1 MHIPKTLIRNFIAYF
16 IIFSIPI
23 SSLVLFTHTKLIHQ
37 FQTTTYQ
44 LELSYQNNKM
54 NDFDANIQ
62 QLESIASQIKFSKA
76 DLQDDIMSRIAL
88 QDQLR
93 YHKALNNYLD
103 EIILFMPDSNLIYA
117 AKSTYTMNTFS
128 QLFDE
133 SFSRLLNDMT
143 IDEHSARGLVP
154 LITDSALCFVAPYP
168 IHSIYPYGYLIFVTI
183 PERFLP
189 FSDLPYALYWEDQLL
204 LNHTGAPDIAFRTP
218 MPEVQMDGQYCYL
231 ASASDGKGYSLLT
244 LRNSHQT
251 FENFYKT
258 RKFFIVLTVFVCTL
272 STLLLSF
279 CSYKNYK
286 PYRYLKNAL
295 MKTGL
300 ITEKTAQ
307 SKSEIYQAIQTL
319 DMLTRHN
326 RLLDK
331 QIIREQYISRSML
344 LNRLLNNQYDK
355 LEVLNHSLEN
365 YRVTLD
371 SAFYTACIFK
381 LSQRPDENFFLDN
394 PLYYAAYPDC
404 RIYCT
409 LEADSRICAVI
420 GSSYTGNTQ
429 LQPLLQTMLL
439 MLNQHQIDGEIYVGS
454 CVNDKDQ
461 IHTSYVEALYKYNYE
476 LTPENRIHYYRPA
489 SLGNPVIL
497 YPQEEL
503 NSLQNALQAESYDKA
518 SAILESLRC
527 QLSQDAFSYS
537 MLKNICY
544 EVFNII
550 YRDYPGIVSSGN
562 RNISYYLSRL
572 SKINTLD
579 DALAFFELLRKTF
592 EINTDNSTS
601 SPDLC
606 MNDKMERIQTYIQ
619 ENYTDTDFYLGA
631 VADYFNLSLNNLSQ
645 QFKRHLGMS
654 PAKYITILRIDK
666 AKELLTKTN
675 KSVKD
680 IALEIGYSDSSVFV
694 RNFKNATSFTPV
706 QYREMVRIPC

>member
-204 LNHTGAPDIAFRTP
+204 LNHTGAPDIAFRTS

-295 MKTGL
+295 MKTG
-300 ITEKTAQ
+300 
-307 SKSEIYQAIQTL
+307 
-319 DMLTRHN
+319 
-326 RLLDK
+326 
-331 QIIREQYISRSML
+331 
-344 LNRLLNNQYDK
+344 
-355 LEVLNHSLEN
+355 
-365 YRVTLD
+365 LD

>member
-1 MHIPKTLIRNFIAYF
+1 MHLPKTLIRNFVAYF

-23 SSLVLFTHTKLIHQ
+23 SSLVFFTHTKLIQQ

-44 LELSYQNNKM
+44 LELSYQNNKL
-54 NDFDANIQ
+54 NDFDANLA
-62 QLESIASQIKFSKA
+62 QLESIASQIQFSKA
-76 DLQDDIMSRIAL
+76 DLREDIMSRIAL
-88 QDQLR
+88 QEQLR
-93 YHKALNNYLD
+93 YFKALSSYLD
-103 EIILFMPDSNLIYA
+103 EIILYIPDSNLIYA
-117 AKSTYTMNTFS
+117 AKSTYTMNTFG

-133 SFSRLLNDMT
+133 SFARLLDGMT
-143 IDEHSARGLVP
+143 PDEHSARGLVP
-154 LITDSALCFVAPYP
+154 LLTDSSLCFAAPYP
-168 IHSIYPYGYLIFVTI
+168 IHSLYPYGYLIFVTI

-189 FSDLPYALYWEDQLL
+189 FSDLPYALYWENQLL
-204 LNHTGAPDIAFRTP
+204 INHTGQPEIAFEEG
-218 MPEVQMDGQYCYL
+218 MPEVRMDGQYCCL
-231 ASASDGKGYSLLT
+231 ASPSDGKGYSLLT

-251 FENFYKT
+251 FGSFYKT
-258 RKFFIVLTVFVCTL
+258 RKIFILLTVFVCTF

-300 ITEKTAQ
+300 ITENTAQ

-331 QIIREQYISRSML
+331 QIVREQYTSRSML

-355 LEVLNHSLEN
+355 PEVLNHSLEN
-365 YRVTLD
+365 YRVTLQ
-371 SAFYTACIFK
+371 SAYYTACILK
-381 LSQRPDENFFLDN
+381 LSKKPDENFFLDN
-394 PLYYAAYPDC
+394 PLSYAAYPDC

-420 GSSYTGNTQ
+420 GSSYGSNTQ
-429 LQPLLQTMLL
+429 LQPLLRTMLL
-439 MLNQHQIDGEIYVGS
+439 LLNQQQIDGEIYAGS
-454 CVNDKDQ
+454 PVNDIDQ

-476 LTPENRIHYYRPA
+476 LPPENRIHYYRPA
-489 SLGNPVIL
+489 SRGNPVIL

-503 NSLQNALQAESYDKA
+503 NCLQNALQAQSRDKTF
-518 SAILESLRC
+518 AILESLRC

-537 MLKNICY
+537 MQKTICY
-544 EVFNII
+544 EVFHVI
-550 YRDYPGIVSSGN
+550 YREYPDILFSGS
-562 RNISYYLSRL
+562 RTISYYLSCL
-572 SKINTLD
+572 SKINTID
-579 DALAFFELLRKTF
+579 DAISFFTLLQNTF
-592 EINTDNSTS
+592 ADGTEPGSA
-601 SPDLC
+601 SPEAC
-606 MNDKMERIQTYIQ
+606 MNDKMERIQSYIQ
-619 ENYTDTDFYLGA
+619 ENYTDTGFYLGA
-631 VADYFNLSLNNLSQ
+631 VADYFHLSLNNLSQ

-675 KSVKD
+675 KPVKE

-706 QYREMVRIPC
+706 QYRETVRVSC